1 MKYKSTLFDEARN
14 KIGSVVASANKDG
27 NYFRAKVT
35 PRNPRT
41 QAQQM
46 VRSLFTI
53 NSQAWREL
61 TDEQRAGWTALAKQV
76 TLHDS
81 LGNKYAPSG
90 QQLYVSCKS
99 NGATVGLIVPD
110 DAPAVPDGA
119 IDITGLAVVATVE
132 AAAPNTQTLTLSYES
147 DASLGIFAYGTTAQ
161 FSAGRSFVGPSQY
174 RFTGDQ
180 LGPKPT
186 PISILAKYQALH
198 GNLVVGSKLALSIKG
213 ITPHGFASLPQVM
226 IVTVAAA

>member
-35 PRNPRT
+35 PRNPRSA
-41 QAQQM
+41 AQQM

-53 NSQAWREL
+53 NSQAWRGL
-61 TDEQRAGWTALAKQV
+61 DDAQRSGWVALAAQV
-76 TLHDS
+76 TLHDT
-81 LGNKYAPSG
+81 LGNKYKPSG

-99 NGATVGLIVPD
+99 NGATVGLVVPD
-110 DAPAVPDGA
+110 DAPATPDAA
-119 IDITGLAVVATVE
+119 IDINGLAVVATVE
-132 AAAPNTQTLTLSYES
+132 SAAPNTQTLTLAYES
-147 DASLGIFAYGTTAQ
+147 DAGLGIFAYSTTAQ
-161 FSAGRSFVGPSQY
+161 FSPGRSFVGPSQY

-186 PISILAKYQALH
+186 PVSILTEYQALH
-198 GNLVVGSKLALSIKG
+198 GKLVVGSKLALSIKG
-213 ITPHGFASLPQVM
+213 ITPHGFAGLPQVM
-226 IVTVAAA
+226 IVTVAAV